1 MDDEVSG
8 TAIKLDDADASID
21 LEQVIEQLCKSKAAE
36 FEMLGYDQVT
46 GHDIWECVSDKY
58 QKTGNP
64 PLHQIVND
72 ILSLKSTRFM
82 NWNTMRMYRGS
93 F

>member
-1 MDDEVSG
+1 MEQEVLRTTKELDNADE
-8 TAIKLDDADASID
+8 SID
-21 LEQVIEQLCKSKAAE
+21 LEQVIEQLCNSKAAE
-36 FEMLGYDQVT
+36 FGMLGYDQVS
-46 GHDIWECVSDKY
+46 GQDIWECVSDKY

>member
-1 MDDEVSG
+1 MEYEVQR
-8 TAIKLDDADASID
+8 TAYELDNEDASID
-21 LEQVIEQLCKSKAAE
+21 LELVIEQLCKSKAAE
-36 FEMLGYDQVT
+36 FEMLGYDQVS